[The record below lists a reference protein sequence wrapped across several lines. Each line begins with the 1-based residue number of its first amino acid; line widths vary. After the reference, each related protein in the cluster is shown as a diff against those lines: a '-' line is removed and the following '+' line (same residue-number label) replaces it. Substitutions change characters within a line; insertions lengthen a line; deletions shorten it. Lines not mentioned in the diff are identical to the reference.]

1 MPLDIAPPRQQTT
14 TAELHY
20 LIRTAEKPT
29 RYVMEPPPGVPAWN
43 GIDDPHTVLIED
55 ARGRGPEFTLD
66 RNGFTLIKSPTAVR
80 NFYDP
85 GEIKSVYYPE
95 VERLLRDTL
104 GASRVVA
111 FDHNVRNGGRSDLPQ
126 PSRRVHNDHTVNS
139 APRRVRDH
147 LGAEAEELLKY
158 RFGIVNVW
166 RPIRG
171 PVLDSPLA
179 LCDARSFADDDL
191 IASDLVYQ
199 HVRGE
204 TSSVEFKPAHRWYYF
219 SEQQPDEVILIRV
232 HDSAND
238 GRARLSFHTS
248 FENPLAPADAPPR
261 ESIEVRT
268 LVFFPPNA

>member
-1 MPLDIAPPRQQTT
+1 MPLDIAPPRQHTT

-43 GIDDPHTVLIED
+43 GIDDPHPVLIED

-66 RNGFTLIKSPTAVR
+66 RNGFTLIKAPTAVR

-147 LGAEAEELLKY
+147 LGA
-158 RFGIVNVW
+158 
-166 RPIRG
+166 
-171 PVLDSPLA
+171 
-179 LCDARSFADDDL
+179 
-191 IASDLVYQ
+191 
-199 HVRGE
+199 
-204 TSSVEFKPAHRWYYF
+204 
-219 SEQQPDEVILIRV
+219 
-232 HDSAND
+232 
-238 GRARLSFHTS
+238 
-248 FENPLAPADAPPR
+248 
-261 ESIEVRT
+261 
-268 LVFFPPNA
+268 

>member
-1 MPLDIAPPRQQTT
+1 MPLDIGVPRQQPT

-20 LIRTAEKPT
+20 LIRTAQKPT
-29 RYVMEPPPGVPAWN
+29 LYVMEPRPGVPVWN
-43 GIDDPHTVLIED
+43 GVNDPHTVLIED
-55 ARGRGPEFTLD
+55 GRGREAEFTLD
-66 RNGFTLIKSPTAVR
+66 RNGFTLIQAPTSVR

-85 GEIKSVYYPE
+85 DEITSVYYPE

-104 GASRVVA
+104 GASRVVV
-111 FDHNVRNGGRSDLPQ
+111 FNHNVRNGGRSDLPQ
-126 PSRRVHNDHTVNS
+126 PSRRVHNDHTINS

-147 LGAEAEELLKY
+147 MGAEAEELLKH

-179 LCDARSFADDDL
+179 LCDVMSFSDDDL

-199 HVRGE
+199 HVHGE
-204 TSSVEFKPAHRWYYF
+204 TSSVEFKPGHRWYYF
-219 SEQQPDEVILIRV
+219 SEQQPNEVILIRV